1 MQIQV
6 RKAPRPLIH
15 EALEYGLKNL
25 YFEGSFISKIRDEG
39 RDLTLVFAENHYDN
53 IYAQENLEQ
62 SFDIVLAMLNFSLV
76 LKFGSDI
83 DRAARFLAKEEF
95 YKLIGHAWR
104 ELKEMSRKMAYI
116 YKGREDFYQVDLS
129 KKIFSVNTDSDQV
142 VQETFEEEKRKIEDL
157 YQEERFF
164 SWINSNFLGFK
175 NGFDAREHYDR
186 ERVLNSLALS
196 FILRGDE
203 KFFLDAIDVVRVSR
217 ELSRRKVSKALDAL
231 EKRIPDEFLEIFKIK
246 LSSLIG
252 FLNTLL
258 KDRLTRRMIRIREFC
273 LIDPTGMLDKKR
285 SQELSLL
292 LRDETL
298 DFFLRERHHE
308 IDENEVALLSE
319 AFFSKKPNEEQ
330 VFKFFKLYGI
340 SITMPIDWSIF
351 SWGGLTRLASEN
363 YALFVVHRVM
373 KWANRDAPDRW
384 WLSMPPEFAFQIAEY
399 KTNSI
404 KIMFGR
410 VTVPLA
416 SLKNKSKKFLFLL
429 SDNDFYSFWLNGD
442 MIGENLFSY
451 IIRYARK
458 YLKWSDQRILDY
470 IYGRVVVIL
479 ERLQK
484 IPGHKKSG
492 KNVFCDNEFR
502 RSIRIAF
509 KKYFKENDYKKLRA
523 KLKKTQAV

>member
-39 RDLTLVFAENHYDN
+39 RDLTLVFAEKHYDN

-76 LKFGSDI
+76 VKFGSDV
-83 DRAARFLAKEEF
+83 DKTARFLAKEEF
-95 YKLIGHAWR
+95 YKLLGYAWR

-116 YKGREDFYQVDLS
+116 YKGKESFYRVDLS

-142 VQETFEEEKRKIEDL
+142 IQETFDEEKRKIEVS

-164 SWINSNFLGFK
+164 SWINNNFLGLK
-175 NGFDAREHYDR
+175 NGFDAREYYDR

-196 FILRGDE
+196 FVLRGDE
-203 KFFLDAIDVVRVSR
+203 KFFLDAIDIVRVSR
-217 ELSRRKVSKALDAL
+217 ELSQKKVSKALGDL
-231 EKRIPDEFLEIFKIK
+231 EKRIPDEFLGVFKTK
-246 LSSLIG
+246 LSSLNI
-252 FLNTLL
+252 FLNVLL
-258 KDRLTRRMIRIREFC
+258 KDRSTKRMVRIRESC

-285 SQELSLL
+285 NQELSLL
-292 LRDETL
+292 LRDETF

-308 IDENEVALLSE
+308 IDENEVVLLSK
-319 AFFSKKPNEEQ
+319 AFFSKKPSEEQ
-330 VFKFFKLYGI
+330 VLKFFKLYGVLAI
-340 SITMPIDWSIF
+340 MPIDWSIF
-351 SWGGLTRLASEN
+351 SWRSLISLASGDH
-363 YALFVVHRVM
+363 ALFVIHRVI
-373 KWANRDAPDRW
+373 KWADKNAPDRW
-384 WLSMPPEFAFQIAEY
+384 WISMPPEFVFLLAEY
-399 KTNSI
+399 KTDSI

-410 VTVPLA
+410 VTVPLV
-416 SLKNKSKKFLFLL
+416 SLKNRPKKFLFLL

-442 MIGENLFSY
+442 MVGENLFSY
-451 IIRYARK
+451 IVRYARK
-458 YLKWSDQRILDY
+458 YFKWSDKRILDY

-484 IPGHKKSG
+484 ISGHKKSG
-492 KNVFCDNEFR
+492 QNVFCDNEFR

-509 KKYFKENDYKKLRA
+509 KKHFRENDYKKLRA
-523 KLKKTQAV
+523 KLKKAQVV